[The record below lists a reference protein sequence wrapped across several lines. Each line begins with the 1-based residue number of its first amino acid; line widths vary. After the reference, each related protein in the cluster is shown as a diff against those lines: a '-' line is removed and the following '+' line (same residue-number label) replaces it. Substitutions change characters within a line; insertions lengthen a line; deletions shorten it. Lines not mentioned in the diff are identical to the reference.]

1 MTDLP
6 TRNELTPEQHTQ
18 GLPVPPLWLSALAGL
33 ATALATTAL
42 TRPNGLFAVQPA
54 LSAALIALVW
64 VLGLG
69 VVFLGAFAP
78 SSVVR
83 PLTGRVAGLAVLCAV
98 TAALHS
104 GGELPVILTV
114 TLALAGAA
122 LIATVHSGQS
132 QVLPFLVSAVLT
144 AGLAIILAGLFV
156 GLLELATALVQAV
169 GFAGPARVLN
179 DVWVLPS
186 LALGAGALFVSALR
200 QTRWSGTLTQTLATL
215 LGFLLPV
222 VAVIVT
228 LFTALLPVA
237 ALTNPVALYSGLLS
251 SYLYLSLTL
260 ATLVL
265 TASVTVGRPLPL
277 WAARLRYAAALLL
290 PLYPL
295 LAVYGLSTR
304 SLHYGLTPGRVLGLA
319 ASVWLLATAVL
330 NALDG
335 WRRGRPLDPAEQ
347 LARPAYLSVLL
358 LAALS
363 LLLSVPGLR
372 PPELSARSQAARL
385 RDPALSDP
393 EATAA
398 VLYLRDR
405 IGASGTTTLAA
416 LGRQTLPPAA
426 QVRVRDALTLS
437 TGGFSRKYSEHQN
450 TQVQWL
456 KNASFSFISG
466 SGPLTDMQTRRVR
479 ERLFR
484 RGSDNSVAYSVC
496 HGLPTRCTLKFYVL
510 PGGATGTQGNTLHVL
525 VVGPNSSYDGP
536 WFQFGG
542 QTVVRQG
549 RYSSVYSPR
558 VVRPPRQPF
567 AGNVVA
573 STVTLPIVRTNAR
586 TLFLMEDAQTQPTRP
601 SPVES
606 SPGDKTRTSTEP
618 PISPTVT
625 R

>member
-6 TRNELTPEQHTQ
+6 THDELAPGQHTQ

-33 ATALATTAL
+33 VTALVTTAL

-78 SSVVR
+78 SAVVR

-98 TAALHS
+98 TAALHG
-104 GGELPVILTV
+104 GGEMPVALTV
-114 TLALAGAA
+114 TMALAGAA
-122 LIATVHSGQS
+122 LIATFQNGRS
-132 QVLPFLVSAVLT
+132 QVLPFLVSSVLT
-144 AGLAIILAGLFV
+144 AELAVILAGLFV

-179 DVWVLPS
+179 DIWVLPS

-200 QTRWSGTLTQTLATL
+200 QTRWAGTLTQTLATL

-222 VAVIVT
+222 VAVIVI

-237 ALTNPVALYSGLLS
+237 ALTNPGALYTGLLS

-260 ATLVL
+260 ATLAL

-277 WAARLRYAAALLL
+277 WAARLSYAAALLL

-295 LAVYGLSTR
+295 LAIYGLSTR
-304 SLHYGLTPGRVLGLA
+304 ALHYGLTPSRVLGLA

-330 NALDG
+330 SALDG
-335 WRRGRPLDPAEQ
+335 WRGNRLVDSEGG
-347 LARPAYLSVLL
+347 LARPAYLSVRV
-358 LAALS
+358 LAGLS

-372 PPELSARSQAARL
+372 PPDLSARSQAARL
-385 RDPALSDP
+385 HDPALNAA

-398 VLYLRDR
+398 VLYLRDQR
-405 IGASGTTTLAA
+405 GAFGRATLAA

-426 QVRVRDALTLS
+426 QVRVQDALALS
-437 TGGFSRKYSEHQN
+437 IGGFSGKYSAQQN
-450 TQVQWL
+450 TQIQWL

-466 SGPLTDMQTRRVR
+466 SGPLTDMQTRMVR
-479 ERLFR
+479 ERLLR
-484 RGSDNSVAYSVC
+484 RENDNSVAYSVC

-510 PGGATGTQGNTLHVL
+510 PGRATGSQGDTLHVF

-542 QTVVRQG
+542 QTVIRQG
-549 RYSSVYSPR
+549 RYSSVYSPP
-558 VVRPPRQPF
+558 VVRPPGQPF
-567 AGNVVA
+567 AGGVAA
-573 STVTLPIVRTNAR
+573 STVTLPVVRTNGR
-586 TLFLMEDAQTQPTRP
+586 TLFLMEDSQARP
-601 SPVES
+601 S
-606 SPGDKTRTSTEP
+606 R
-618 PISPTVT
+618 
-625 R
+625 